1 MNIYIDYKIKLLESN
16 ILFFNQ
22 EIIRL
27 NQMLLEEPD
36 EEKIQKIN
44 DNLNTY
50 NAKKQALQQA
60 IDQLQ

>member
-1 MNIYIDYKIKLLESN
+1 MNTYIDYKIKLLESN

>member
-1 MNIYIDYKIKLLESN
+1 MNTYIDYKIKLLESN
-16 ILFFNQ
+16 ILFLNQ